1 MAGFDDPAFYGDRWA
16 AVYDDH
22 HGQMDPG
29 PAVEFLAGLAGD
41 GRVLELA
48 IGTGRVA
55 LPLAARGI
63 TVEGVDAS
71 AAMVERL
78 RAKPGGDSIPVAMGD
93 MAQVPVSGR
102 FRLVYLVFNTLFGLL
117 SQARQ
122 AECFG
127 NVARVLDPGGMF
139 VIECFVPDLAR
150 FDHDQRVQ
158 ARTVTEDSAI
168 IEVSRHD
175 RVQQRV
181 TTPDDHA
188 GWPGDAPAAS
198 GHSLQLADRA
208 GPDGRPGRPAANRTL
223 GRLGPASVHFG
234 QRRPRLC
241 LSASLTSSD
250 ETSQPNAAD
259 AGRLSAGSVCIF
271 MQVDRPNIDAGRGA

>member
-16 AVYDDH
+16 PVYDDYH
-22 HGQMDPG
+22 SQMDPT

-55 LPLAARGI
+55 LPLAGRGI
-63 TVEGVDAS
+63 TVEGIDAS

-78 RAKPGGDSIPVAMGD
+78 RAKPGGESVPVTMGD
-93 MAQVPVSGR
+93 MAQVPVSGP

-122 AECFG
+122 AECFTS
-127 NVARVLDPGGMF
+127 VARVLDPGGMF
-139 VIECFVPDLAR
+139 VSECFVPDLAR

-158 ARTVTEDSAI
+158 ARSVTEDSAI

-175 RVQQRV
+175 KVQQRV
-181 TTPDDHA
+181 TTQMITLDGQGMHLRPVAIRYSWPAELDLMASQA
-188 GWPGDAPAAS
+188 GLRLAGRYAGCDRRPFTAAS
-198 GHSLQLADRA
+198 DSHVSFCQRA
-208 GPDGRPGRPAANRTL
+208 
-223 GRLGPASVHFG
+223 
-234 QRRPRLC
+234 
-241 LSASLTSSD
+241 
-250 ETSQPNAAD
+250 
-259 AGRLSAGSVCIF
+259 
-271 MQVDRPNIDAGRGA
+271 

>member
-22 HGQMDPG
+22 HEQMDPG

-71 AAMVERL
+71 AAMVGRL
-78 RAKPGGDSIPVAMGD
+78 RAKPGGESVPVVIGD

-102 FRLVYLVFNTLFGLL
+102 FRLVYVVFNTLFGLL
-117 SQARQ
+117 SQERQ

-127 NVARVLDPGGMF
+127 NVARALEPGGML
-139 VIECFVPDLAR
+139 VIECFVPDVAR

-158 ARTVTEDSAI
+158 ARSVTEDSAVM
-168 IEVSRHD
+168 EVSRHD
-175 RVQQRV
+175 RVEQRV
-181 TTPDDHA
+181 TTQMIMLDGLGMHLRPVA
-188 GWPGDAPAAS
+188 IRYSWPAELD
-198 GHSLQLADRA
+198 LMADRA
-208 GPDGRPGRPAANRTL
+208 GL
-223 GRLGPASVHFG
+223 RL
-234 QRRPRLC
+234 
-241 LSASLTSSD
+241 
-250 ETSQPNAAD
+250 
-259 AGRLSAGSVCIF
+259 AGRYADWSRRRFTAASSGHVSVYH
-271 MQVDRPNIDAGRGA
+271 RA

>member
-22 HGQMDPG
+22 HMQLDPG

-55 LPLAARGI
+55 LPLAVRGI
-63 TVEGVDAS
+63 SVEGVDAS

-78 RAKPGGDSIPVAMGD
+78 RAKPGGESIPVIIGD

-102 FRLVYLVFNTLFGLL
+102 FQLVYLVFNTLFGLL
-117 SQARQ
+117 SQERQ

-127 NVARVLDPGGMF
+127 NVARALEPEGMF
-139 VIECFVPDLAR
+139 VIECFVPDVSR

-158 ARTVTEDSAI
+158 ARSVTEDSAV

-181 TTPDDHA
+181 TSQMITLDGQGMHLRPVA
-188 GWPGDAPAAS
+188 IRYSWPAELD
-198 GHSLQLADRA
+198 LMADRA
-208 GPDGRPGRPAANRTL
+208 GLQLVERYADWE
-223 GRLGPASVHFG
+223 
-234 QRRPRLC
+234 RRPFT
-241 LSASLTSSD
+241 SASS
-250 ETSQPNAAD
+250 
-259 AGRLSAGSVCIF
+259 GHVSVY
-271 MQVDRPNIDAGRGA
+271 QRG

>member
-1 MAGFDDPAFYGDRWA
+1 MTGFDDPAFYGDHWA

-22 HGQMDPG
+22 HGHMDPG

-78 RAKPGGDSIPVAMGD
+78 RAKPGGESIPVTLGD

-102 FRLVYLVFNTLFGLL
+102 FRLVYLVSNTLFGLL
-117 SQARQ
+117 SQELQ
-122 AECFG
+122 ADCFG
-127 NVARVLDPGGMF
+127 NVARALEPGGMF

-150 FDHDQRVQ
+150 FDRDQRVQ
-158 ARTVTEDSAI
+158 ARSVTEDSAI

-175 RVQQRV
+175 KMQQRV
-181 TTPDDHA
+181 TSQMITLDSQGMHLRPVA
-188 GWPGDAPAAS
+188 IRYSWPAELD
-198 GHSLQLADRA
+198 LMADRA
-208 GPDGRPGRPAANRTL
+208 GL
-223 GRLGPASVHFG
+223 RLTERHADWD
-234 QRRPRLC
+234 RRPFT
-241 LSASLTSSD
+241 SASGGHVTVY
-250 ETSQPNAAD
+250 QRA
-259 AGRLSAGSVCIF
+259 
-271 MQVDRPNIDAGRGA
+271 